1 MEQGCGLRTGCSSAG
16 RCTTACRPR
25 EVFGGVRV
33 RVRVRVKVRVG
44 GRETGG
50 V

>member
-25 EVFGGVRV
+25 EVFGG
-33 RVRVRVKVRVG
+33 
-44 GRETGG
+44 
-50 V
+50 